1 MEKERLKEAANAE
14 KMTEGGRFWAER
26 TKGEAMVEK
35 IRQARAGV
43 EDVFDVGDLVGAR
56 ANRGRRLPSA

>member
-1 MEKERLKEAANAE
+1 MEKERLPEAANAE
-14 KMTEGGRFWAER
+14 RMTEGGRFWAER

-43 EDVFDVGDLVGAR
+43 EDVFDVEHLGGHTR
-56 ANRGRRLPSA
+56 EPSKANSA